1 MNNLLLCLFTIE
13 SITLIKGYEGMTTTV
28 LITTSVEQL
37 LFEGL
42 KKKKKKSIY
51 FKIFFIFLSCFE

>member
-42 KKKKKKSIY
+42 KKKKRKAFILKY
-51 FKIFFIFLSCFE
+51 FLYF

>member
-42 KKKKKKSIY
+42 KKKKEKHL
-51 FKIFFIFLSCFE
+51 F